1 MQLQAVDVA
10 EKQRRLAVLRYQRG
24 LASNFDVVD
33 AESNFV
39 VARSSL
45 VSLLTSYA
53 VSRLELQ
60 RVTGTLSVDVEFAP

>member
-1 MQLQAVDVA
+1 
-10 EKQRRLAVLRYQRG
+10 
-24 LASNFDVVD
+24 VVD

-45 VSLLTSYA
+45 VGLLTSYA